1 MVTGHPGRAGTD
13 IRQPHYLVAE
23 HVLSDK
29 PTGRVRDR
37 PSLKILRKIMRPRD
51 KLIPADE
58 RALGTKPA
66 YVSANM
72 AAIEATGIEVA
83 VMRREYFEGG

>member
-58 RALGTKPA
+58 RALG
-66 YVSANM
+66 VDF
-72 AAIEATGIEVA
+72 
-83 VMRREYFEGG
+83 R